1 MPRALNEVVFVD
13 GVRTPFGK
21 AGGSGMY
28 AQTRADDLVIR
39 CIRELL
45 RRYLW
50 ESPPAPSTEEVA
62 GTLRE
67 LGARQWQTTITAPL
81 ISLACSEH
89 PRA

>member
-1 MPRALNEVVFVD
+1 MPVENLL
-13 GVRTPFGK
+13 TP
-21 AGGSGMY
+21 
-28 AQTRADDLVIR
+28 D
-39 CIRELL
+39 LL

-50 ESPPAPSTEEVA
+50 EGPPAPTTEEVA